1 MGVHLSSKQVVGT
14 VNPWS
19 FWPGIFVLF
28 YSLKC
33 RGVKNVSKM
42 AIQWQF
48 TIFTSLTAFMWNDG
62 CLLQLFCSLG
72 LLAHINGRHGH
83 A

>member
-14 VNPWS
+14 VNPRS
-19 FWPGIFVLF
+19 FWPGIFVFF

-48 TIFTSLTAFMWNDG
+48 TIFAPWINLWIIFFA
-62 CLLQLFCSLG
+62 
-72 LLAHINGRHGH
+72 LAPRL
-83 A
+83 AY